1 MRSLNRSRRGAAAV
15 ETALTAPLLFLLFFA
30 GIEFSRANMVRNVAE
45 NAALEGARTGIL
57 PGATAQQCIDIA
69 NAELLRM
76 NVKGAQVAVDPSVIT
91 HTTPHVTVVV
101 SIPLAQNALPLSK
114 FVIGK
119 TLVQSIK
126 LARELD

>member
-1 MRSLNRSRRGAAAV
+1 M

-45 NAALEGARTGIL
+45 NAALEGARNGIL
-57 PGATAQQCIDIA
+57 AGATAQQCIDVA
-69 NAELLRM
+69 NAELLRLKI
-76 NVKGAQVAVDPSVIT
+76 NGAQVTVVPSVID
-91 HTTPHVTVVV
+91 HTTPDITVVV

-126 LARELD
+126 LSRELD